1 MIPTSGLGI
10 THPHPF
16 TVLFLVAVFEEAA
29 AFFFTSLSSIS
40 VSGLWN
46 NTEEYAKWVRPEKDT
61 FELHQNG
68 CQATLLC
75 CLWENVIFI
84 YLQLPFWKIRSIL
97 VKNIRSKVQDRI
109 FLSNFC
115 PSQCCFSLP
124 RNQRFT
130 KLLCLGERV
139 SPHLFKTPKIIEIE

>member
-130 KLLCLGERV
+130 KLLCLGERG
-139 SPHLFKTPKIIEIE
+139 SSHLFKTPKIIEIR